1 MDERYFKKAI
11 EVKTQKPVSYTIPQK
26 IHLPIKEKLIDISFR
41 TDKVLGK
48 SVIKVANSDGDIICK
63 YSREYIIPGELEKIN
78 VPTMLIKNEQ
88 NSITIFVEEG

>member
-11 EVKTQKPVSYTIPQK
+11 EVKPKNLSATLFLKNT
-26 IHLPIKEKLIDISFR
+26 LTNKEKLIDISFR

-63 YSREYIIPGELEKIN
+63 YSREYIIPGELEKL
-78 VPTMLIKNEQ
+78 MFQ
-88 NSITIFVEEG
+88 RC